1 MKFQPNQQEGE
12 EANHKLDGHIEIAE
26 GQVVEIVEI

>member
-12 EANHKLDGHIEIAE
+12 ETNHKLDGHTEIAE
-26 GQVVEIVEI
+26 GQAAEIIEI